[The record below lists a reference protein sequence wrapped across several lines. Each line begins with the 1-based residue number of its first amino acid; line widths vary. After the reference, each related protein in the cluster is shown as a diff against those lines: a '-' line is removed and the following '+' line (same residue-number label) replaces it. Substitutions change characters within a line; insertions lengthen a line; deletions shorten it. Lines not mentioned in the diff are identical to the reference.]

1 MTVKQGCACDLGE
14 LMLHLADLFNTAQEL
29 EHFEQIVGNLRPEDK
44 YQMWGSD
51 IEMAEQDLVEL
62 ENECDVSS
70 GSAGHVTK
78 SIKEQRELLNKLE
91 KTFDRYEYKE
101 AASIAE
107 DLIMNLRMATFTPK

>member
-1 MTVKQGCACDLGE
+1 
-14 LMLHLADLFNTAQEL
+14 MLHLADLFNTAQEL

-62 ENECDVSS
+62 ENECNVSS
-70 GSAGHVTK
+70 GSAGHITK
-78 SIKEQRELLNKLE
+78 SMKEQRELLNKLE

-107 DLIMNLRMATFTPK
+107 DLIMDLRMSNFTPK